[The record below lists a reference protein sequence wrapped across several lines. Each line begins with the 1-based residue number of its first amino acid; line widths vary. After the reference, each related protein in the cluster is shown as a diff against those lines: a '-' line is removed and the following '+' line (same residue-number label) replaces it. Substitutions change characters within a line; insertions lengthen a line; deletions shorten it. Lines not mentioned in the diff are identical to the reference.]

1 MTEDARIAAEFLAT
15 ADALR
20 ACRSKLSQLVQAQ
33 HVVTCCWPEV
43 SVVLCEGLN
52 TARSLEHLAGLLRES
67 QS

>member
-1 MTEDARIAAEFLAT
+1 MTEYARIAAEFLAT

-20 ACRSKLSQLVQAQ
+20 ACRSKLSEMVIKG
-33 HVVTCCWPEV
+33 HVVTRCWPEC

-52 TARSLEHLAGLLRES
+52 AARSLEHLAGLLRES